1 MEMLC
6 GLYVITDNVL
16 SGRSHEEIARAALA
30 GGARILQLRDKRAT
44 DAELLPVA
52 QTLRQ
57 LCTAAGAV
65 FIVNDRV
72 ELAAEAEAD
81 GVHLGAEDETLEM
94 ARRRLGAGKIIG
106 RSVDSVA
113 EGVAAQEAGADYV
126 ALGPIFGTQTKPDAG
141 EARGVAMLRELRSR
155 LRVPLVAI
163 GGIHAGNVA
172 EVVKAGADA
181 VAIIS
186 AVVCAPDVQAAT
198 AELVARME
206 AARAGDKAT
215 HPPNSFRG

>member
-1 MEMLC
+1 MLR

-72 ELAAEAEAD
+72 ELAAESEAD
-81 GVHLGAEDETLEM
+81 GVHLGAEDEALEV
-94 ARRRLGAGKIIG
+94 ARRRLGSGKTIG

-113 EGVAAQEAGADYV
+113 EGLAVQEAGADYV
-126 ALGPIFGTQTKPDAG
+126 ALGPIFGTRTKPDAG

-163 GGIHAGNVA
+163 GGIHAGNIV

-181 VAIIS
+181 VAVIS

-198 AELVARME
+198 AELVARLE
-206 AARAGDKAT
+206 AAWEGERNVRA
-215 HPPNSFRG
+215 